1 MVSDRQMTDGMG
13 QIVTGQISAD
23 TIAAADIA
31 ASAVDSS
38 EIADG
43 AIDTAH
49 IAADQVTFP
58 KVAKGYEATTIDVA
72 ADANGDG
79 VATYVFS
86 NTFAGTPAVVASIN
100 ETVDV
105 ENVNANTITATH
117 CVIELDGC
125 EPTSA
130 TYSLGVIAMEK

>member
-1 MVSDRQMTDGMG
+1 MNDGMG
-13 QIVTGQISAD
+13 GTGSVTTTTILDG
-23 TIAAADIA
+23 TIAAADLA
-31 ASAVDSS
+31 ASSVDSS

-43 AIDTAH
+43 SIDTAH

-58 KVAKGYEATTIDVA
+58 KLAKGNEATTINVGV
-72 ADANGDG
+72 DANGDG

-86 NTFAGTPAVVASIN
+86 NTFAAAPAIVVTCN

-105 ENVNANTITATH
+105 INANASTITATH
-117 CVIELDGC
+117 AVIELDGC

-130 TYSLGVIAMEK
+130 TYSMGVIAMEK